1 MITFDKKFMK
11 NSKIIFTALLLAF
24 SSVGYAQKATEANK
38 PSDSPLDFSQPANI
52 VLFIV
57 LPVIIIILY
66 FVWRRAKRNDS
77 EE

>member
-57 LPVIIIILY
+57 LPVVIIILY